1 MAQLHLAFGSPIA
14 AVKRQ
19 DKGKLA
25 DQLGQLY
32 RLVFMVGQL
41 DVGKL
46 LVDFE
51 IHSAPPL
58 V

>member
-19 DKGKLA
+19 DKWKLA
-25 DQLGQLY
+25 DQFGQLY

-41 DVGKL
+41 DIGKL
-46 LVDFE
+46 LVDLEF
-51 IHSAPPL
+51 HSAPFS
-58 V
+58 